1 MSDQNEQPT
10 TPAPAFPP
18 PPEFTVGSSPVPA
31 PPPAFP
37 APDPAFAPPDPT
49 YTATPGYPAG
59 TATPGYPAGPY
70 PPDPAAPPY
79 GTPVSAYP
87 ATAYPATAYP
97 ATAYPAPAY
106 PAAGY
111 PVPGQP
117 AYGGYG
123 GYGAVPGTYYAPQ
136 PKTNGLAI
144 GAMSTAIVGAALL
157 FCYGGGLPLGI
168 IGAILGH
175 VSRRQIRAR
184 GEGGDGMALAGI
196 IIGWV
201 VTGIG
206 LVVVAGVIW
215 FFAWLSTIP
224 PTTGGGSDGF
234 D

>member
-1 MSDQNEQPT
+1 MSEQNEQS
-10 TPAPAFPP
+10 TPPPAFPP
-18 PPEFTVGSSPVPA
+18 PPEFTVGASPVPA

-49 YTATPGYPAG
+49 YTT
-59 TATPGYPAGPY
+59 TPGYPAGPY
-70 PPDPAAPPY
+70 PPDPAAQPY
-79 GTPVSAYP
+79 GAPPPAYP
-87 ATAYPATAYP
+87 ATAYPAPAYP
-97 ATAYPAPAY
+97 APAYPAPAYPAPAY

-224 PTTGGGSDGF
+224 PTTGGGGDGF